1 NKSFLDGI
9 AADNEDDRNR
19 GRCYL
24 GRKGRDR
31 VAGCSD
37 HGHVATHKIGRKRR
51 QTIVASLGKA
61 ILDRRRLA
69 LDVAS
74 FFQAL
79 AKCGYEGRTL
89 GGRAAIEESY
99 HRHRRLLRAR
109 CKRPCGC
116 RAAEQRDELASSQGW
131 HGLSPPRAAGFAH
144 SKSSTQ
150 GPAGPWARAELF

>member
-1 NKSFLDGI
+1 GWRDEG
-9 AADNEDDRNR
+9 E
-19 GRCYL
+19 L
-24 GRKGRDR
+24 G
-31 VAGCSD
+31 
-37 HGHVATHKIGRKRR
+37 TQKIGRKRR

-99 HRHRRLLRAR
+99 HRHSWLLRAR
-109 CKRPCGC
+109 RERPSSCS
-116 RAAEQRDELASSQGW
+116 AEQRDEVAAFQLMEMHPIPYGPGAHSRIPDCNKLASGTSVAFGA
-131 HGLSPPRAAGFAH
+131 SNF
-144 SKSSTQ
+144 
-150 GPAGPWARAELF
+150 